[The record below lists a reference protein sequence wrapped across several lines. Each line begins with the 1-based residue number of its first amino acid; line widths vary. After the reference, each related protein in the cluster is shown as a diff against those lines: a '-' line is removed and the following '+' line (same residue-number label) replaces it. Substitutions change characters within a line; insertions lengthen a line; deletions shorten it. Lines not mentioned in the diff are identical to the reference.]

1 MIKLKLDKSKSQ
13 LKIIISEHI
22 FKIMKNHYKTLGL
35 QEGASKEAI
44 QEAYDRLSR
53 ELNPSNN
60 DNQEFFIE
68 EYEKVQDA
76 YKALNQSSILKN
88 SEASG
93 SSFSSKKLEET
104 SSSSSKNSGSFTVTI
119 SPEKIEEL
127 KSKARKVNDKLP
139 KSFSWWHFDDEYITG
154 SQYFGRSIIG
164 FFLCIIIVGFYL
176 QAVTAYK
183 RSKSLENSE
192 SSCTFFGIWGGLS
205 PIIGLT
211 PAAMINIIPHWYLW
225 FSNGRNPNRRN

>member
-1 MIKLKLDKSKSQ
+1 
-13 LKIIISEHI
+13 
-22 FKIMKNHYKTLGL
+22 MKHHFETLGL
-35 QEGASKEAI
+35 QEGASQQAI

-68 EYEKVQDA
+68 EYEKVQEA

-88 SEASG
+88 SDSSG
-93 SSFSSKKLEET
+93 SSLSSKKLED
-104 SSSSSKNSGSFTVTI
+104 SSSSSKNAGSFTVTI

-127 KSKARKVNDKLP
+127 KNKAHIVNDKPP
-139 KSFSWWHFDDEYITG
+139 KSFSWWKFDDEYITG
-154 SQYFGRSIIG
+154 WQYFRRSLIG
-164 FFLCIIIVGFYL
+164 FLLSIIIVGFYL

-211 PAAMINIIPHWYLW
+211 PAAIINIIPHWYLW

>member
-1 MIKLKLDKSKSQ
+1 M
-13 LKIIISEHI
+13 
-22 FKIMKNHYKTLGL
+22 NPNYKTLGL

-93 SSFSSKKLEET
+93 SSFSSKKPEET
-104 SSSSSKNSGSFTVTI
+104 SSSSSSKNSGSFTVTI

-127 KSKARKVNDKLP
+127 KSKARKVNDKPP
-139 KSFSWWHFDDEYITG
+139 KSFSWWKFDDEYITG

-183 RSKSLENSE
+183 RSKSLGNST
-192 SSCTFFGIWGGLS
+192 STNNFFGIWGGVS
-205 PIIGLT
+205 GIIGFT
-211 PAAMINIIPHWYLW
+211 PAAPLNIIPHWYLW

>member
-1 MIKLKLDKSKSQ
+1 
-13 LKIIISEHI
+13 
-22 FKIMKNHYKTLGL
+22 MKHHFETLGL
-35 QEGASKEAI
+35 QEGASQQAI

-68 EYEKVQDA
+68 EYEKVQEA

-88 SEASG
+88 SDSSG
-93 SSFSSKKLEET
+93 SSLSSKKLED
-104 SSSSSKNSGSFTVTI
+104 SSSSSKNAGSFTVTI

-127 KSKARKVNDKLP
+127 KNKAHIVNDKPP
-139 KSFSWWHFDDEYITG
+139 KSFSWWKFDDEYITG
-154 SQYFGRSIIG
+154 WQYFRRSLIG
-164 FFLCIIIVGFYL
+164 FLLSIIIVGFYL

-183 RSKSLENSE
+183 RSKSLGNST
-192 SSCTFFGIWGGLS
+192 STNNFFGIWGGVS
-205 PIIGLT
+205 GVIGFT
-211 PAAMINIIPHWYLW
+211 PAAPLNIIPHWYLW